1 MADVANPAS
10 DEDRLAEIAAVL
22 ADRVDE
28 VVPGWIER
36 LVLERVRQ
44 WRGDVPAPVAAEAAA
59 AGHAAGAEV
68 ARVMRPLLAADVDE
82 QATNP
87 LQVLRLATARAHEVL
102 ERHGVPAVARDE
114 FSERSFPGDR
124 YDLMPA
130 TWADVDPSLHEP
142 GITWGAAKAFVYKA
156 RRRAGGAG

>member
-1 MADVANPAS
+1 MADVANPPS
-10 DEDRLAEIAAVL
+10 DEERLAEIAAAL
-22 ADRVDE
+22 ADRVDD

-36 LVLERVRQ
+36 LVLERVHQ
-44 WRGDVPAPVAAEAAA
+44 WQGHVPAQVAAEAAA
-59 AGHAAGAEV
+59 AGEAAAAEV
-68 ARVMRPLLAADVDE
+68 SPVMRALLAADVDE
-82 QATNP
+82 QAANP
-87 LQVLRLATARAHEVL
+87 LQILRLATGHAHEVL
-102 ERHGVPAVARDE
+102 ERHGVPAVERDD

-156 RRRAGGAG
+156 RRRVGGVG